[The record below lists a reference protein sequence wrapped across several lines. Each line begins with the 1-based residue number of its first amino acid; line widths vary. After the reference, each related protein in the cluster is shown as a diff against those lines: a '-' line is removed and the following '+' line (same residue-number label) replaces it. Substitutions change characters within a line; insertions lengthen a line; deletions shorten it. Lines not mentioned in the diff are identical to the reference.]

1 MSRPGAA
8 SGLAWGDAPLPRLA
22 EQAVQQAL
30 HKLGRD
36 RADAILLY
44 LTPDFARDP
53 APALRAAA
61 RAGACLQVTG
71 GLVYHPFTEQ
81 EAVLDRPAAA
91 ALVLTGLP
99 EQSAPPPV
107 APRLTYRSHHP
118 AARHHWEDG
127 PRFGIEC
134 APGPLWAQGRLQE
147 AHEVGLPLPGL
158 AVELATSHG
167 LQLLAPPLEITAV
180 QAHQLLQV
188 GHSPALESLRRA
200 LPPEQRERPA
210 LHTLFAVPPAGPQ
223 AAVPILEAL
232 PDGRLILATPL
243 PVGTPICWAA
253 RRPLAA
259 ETELQGQL
267 EQLAERC
274 PAPLFGLMFAC
285 IGRGPWFHGGEER
298 NLQSWRQRFAPL
310 DLPLLGAYGDSQ
322 ISPRA
327 EGGAGLIHNS
337 VVTALIHPST

>member
-1 MSRPGAA
+1 MNRPGAA
-8 SGLAWGDAPLPRLA
+8 SGLAWGEAPLPRLA
-22 EQAVQQAL
+22 EQAVHEAL
-30 HKLGRD
+30 AKLGRD

-53 APALRAAA
+53 SPALRAAA

-71 GLVYHPFTEQ
+71 GLVHHPFTEQ
-81 EAVLDRPAAA
+81 EAVLDHPAAA
-91 ALVLTGLP
+91 ALVLSDLP
-99 EQSAPPPV
+99 DLPASL
-107 APRLTYRSHHP
+107 PRLTYRSHHP

-158 AVELATSHG
+158 TVELATSHG
-167 LQLLAPPLEITAV
+167 LQLLAPPLEITAA

-188 GHSPALESLRRA
+188 GHSPALESLCRA

-210 LHTLFAVPPAGPQ
+210 LHTLFVVPPAGPQ
-223 AAVPILEAL
+223 AAVRILEAL

-243 PVGTPICWAA
+243 PVGTPITWAA
-253 RRPLAA
+253 RQPLAA

-267 EQLAERC
+267 HELAERC

-298 NLQSWRQRFAPL
+298 NLSSWQQRFAHL

-322 ISPRA
+322 ISPGA
-327 EGGAGLIHNS
+327 EGGARLIHNS

>member
-167 LQLLAPPLEITAV
+167 LQLLAPPLEITAA

-232 PDGRLILATPL
+232 PDGRLILATPQ
-243 PVGTPICWAA
+243 PVGTPISWAA